1 MIITRR
7 NKQKRNCSKSSFLY
21 LVFIGFGISIGIAI
35 GSSGTALFLYG
46 EQHDTNPILDA
57 YKQLSLQSQETGP
70 SKTKQ
75 WDNWPSVAYEE
86 VGHPLVTKGDS
97 FFNQARD
104 LYFQQQ
110 NGKTLMDEFIEVYKK
125 RPDPVNMCGIRI
137 NHALALFLAV
147 KHIQPSLVV
156 ESGVNAGVS
165 TYFIRAASPTT
176 KIFAIDPLDKPI
188 CGQGKRWIDPSE
200 KTSNFTGENF
210 VDLLA
215 LDWKGMVSRKEV
227 DPDKTLVFIDDH
239 LHAFKRIAGV
249 MKFGVRHIVV
259 EDNYKMNEGT
269 CKLLSRMNL
278 NETRIMSCQP
288 VSPTITLIFHRTC
301 RSNSQ

>member
-57 YKQLSLQSQETGP
+57 YKQPSLQSQETGP

>member
-1 MIITRR
+1 MITSRR
-7 NKQKRNCSKSSFLY
+7 NKEKRNCSESSFRY
-21 LVFIGFGISIGIAI
+21 LIFIGFGISIGIGI
-35 GSSGTALFLYG
+35 GSLLFLSG
-46 EQHDTNPILDA
+46 EQCDTNLIPNDYI
-57 YKQLSLQSQETGP
+57 QQPLQSQETEP

-249 MKFGVRHIVV
+249 MRFGVRHIVV

-288 VSPTITLIFHRTC
+288 VSPAITLIFHCTC
-301 RSNSQ
+301 RSNCQ